1 MNISEFQRQSSNPD
15 PVYLLIG
22 GQPYMRRIVFEHC
35 LNQVP
40 ESARP
45 FDWSVFDLAE
55 EPVNELVQ
63 VARTLPWIG
72 PRRWVY
78 AKNTQQADA
87 KLLVPYLQ
95 KPSERTVLVLEVEKA
110 PAGWPAL
117 TRIEP
122 AENFDVTRWLAR
134 KVDHE
139 GYQAEAGALEAL
151 VEIVG
156 EDLQLLESELEKQLL
171 HCYQTKLI
179 TVDSV
184 RDMAL
189 EGRQYGVFALGD
201 AIAEG
206 NTREALKILGKLYEE
221 GMTAPLVLAT
231 LYSTFRR
238 LLVAAEMLNRR
249 RPFQEV
255 LRRTNIW
262 SYKGR
267 ERQVRKYREKDLRQ
281 MLLQLHASDRACKT
295 TGTNEKIHLERV
307 VVDTCRRS
315 SVK

>member
-1 MNISEFQRQSSNPD
+1 MNISEFQRHSSNPD

-22 GQPYMRRIVFEHC
+22 GQPYMRRLVFEHC
-35 LNQVP
+35 RNQVP

-63 VARTLPWIG
+63 IARTLPWIG

-78 AKNTQQADA
+78 VKNAQQPDS
-87 KLLVPYLQ
+87 KPLVAYLQ
-95 KPSERTVLVLEVEKA
+95 KPSDRTVLVLEVEKA
-110 PAGWPAL
+110 PAAWPWL

-122 AENFDVTRWLAR
+122 AENFDVIRWLAR
-134 KVDHE
+134 RVDHE
-139 GYQAEAGALEAL
+139 GYQVETGALEAL

-171 HCYQTKLI
+171 HSYETRLI

-184 RDMAL
+184 RSMAL
-189 EGRQYGVFALGD
+189 DGRQYGVFALGD

-206 NTREALKILGKLYEE
+206 NTKDALKILAKLYED

-238 LLVAAEMLNRR
+238 LLVAVEMLNRR
-249 RPFQEV
+249 RPFQEA
-255 LRRTNIW
+255 LRQTNIW

-267 ERQVRKYREKDLRQ
+267 ERQVRKYREKDLRHI
-281 MLLQLHASDRACKT
+281 LLQLHASDRACKT
-295 TGTNEKIHLERV
+295 TGTDEQIHLERV

>member
-1 MNISEFQRQSSNPD
+1 MNISEFQKSSSSPD
-15 PVYLLIG
+15 PVYLLVS
-22 GQPYMRRIVFEHC
+22 GQPYLRKMVLEHC
-35 LNQVP
+35 RNQVP
-40 ESARP
+40 ELARP

-55 EPVNELVQ
+55 ESVNELVQ

-72 PRRWVY
+72 PRRWIY
-78 AKNTQQADA
+78 AKNAQQADA
-87 KLLVPYLQ
+87 KPLIPYLQ
-95 KPSERTVLVLEVEKA
+95 KPSERTVLVLEVERA
-110 PAGWPAL
+110 PAGWPPV

-122 AENFDVTRWLAR
+122 TENFDVIRWLAR

-139 GYQAEAGALEAL
+139 GYQAEIGALETL
-151 VEIVG
+151 VDIVG

-171 HCYQTKLI
+171 CCYQRKLI
-179 TVDSV
+179 TVESV

-189 EGRQYGVFALGD
+189 DGRQYGVFALGD

-206 NTREALKILGKLYEE
+206 DSKEALRILAKLYES
-221 GMTAPLVLAT
+221 GMKAPLVLAT

-238 LLVAAEMLNRR
+238 LLVAVEMLNRR
-249 RPFQEV
+249 KPFAEV
-255 LRRTNIW
+255 LRQTNIW

-267 ERQVRKYREKDLRQ
+267 ERDVRKYREKDLRHI
-281 MLLQLHASDRACKT
+281 LLQIYASDRACKS
-295 TGTNEKIHLERV
+295 TGTDEKTHLERV

>member
-1 MNISEFQRQSSNPD
+1 MNISEFQKQSSNPD
-15 PVYLLIG
+15 PVYLLVG
-22 GQPYMRRIVFEHC
+22 GQPYVRRIVFEHC
-35 LNQVP
+35 RNQVP
-40 ESARP
+40 ELARA
-45 FDWSVFDLAE
+45 FDWSVFDLAD

-63 VARTLPWIG
+63 IARTLPWIG

-78 AKNTQQADA
+78 VKNAQQADSRPLIA
-87 KLLVPYLQ
+87 YLQ

-110 PAGWPAL
+110 PAAWPTL
-117 TRIEP
+117 PRIEP
-122 AENFDVTRWLAR
+122 AENFDVIRWLAR
-134 KVDHE
+134 RVDHE
-139 GYQAEAGALEAL
+139 RYQVETGALEAL

-171 HCYQTKLI
+171 HSYETRLI

-184 RDMAL
+184 RSMAL
-189 EGRQYGVFALGD
+189 DGRQYGVFALGD

-206 NTREALKILGKLYEE
+206 NTKDALKILAKLYED

-238 LLVAAEMLNRR
+238 LLVAVEMLNRR
-249 RPFQEV
+249 RPFHEV
-255 LRRTNIW
+255 LRQTNIW

-267 ERQVRKYREKDLRQ
+267 ERQVRKYREKDLRHI
-281 MLLQLHASDRACKT
+281 LVQLHASDRACKT
-295 TGTNEKIHLERV
+295 TGTDEQIHLERV

>member
-1 MNISEFQRQSSNPD
+1 MNISEFQKQSSNPD
-15 PVYLLIG
+15 PVYLLIA

-35 LNQVP
+35 RNQVP
-40 ESARP
+40 ESARA
-45 FDWSVFDLAE
+45 FDWSIFDLAE
-55 EPVNELVQ
+55 ESVQELVQ

-78 AKNTQQADA
+78 AKNVQQADA

-95 KPSERTVLVLEVEKA
+95 KPSDRSVLVLEVERP
-110 PAGWPAL
+110 PAGWPPL

-122 AENFDVTRWLAR
+122 AENFDVTRWLGR
-134 KVDHE
+134 KVLHE
-139 GYQAEAGALEAL
+139 GYEAEAGALEAL

-156 EDLQLLESELEKQLL
+156 DDLQLLESELEKQFL
-171 HCYQTKLI
+171 HCCGNKLI
-179 TVDSV
+179 TVESV
-184 RDMAL
+184 RDL
-189 EGRQYGVFALGD
+189 SLDGRQYGIFALGE

-206 NTREALKILGKLYEE
+206 NAKDALKILAKIYEA

-238 LLVAAEMLNRR
+238 LLVAVEMLNRK
-249 RPFQEV
+249 RPFAEV
-255 LRRTNIW
+255 LRQTNIW

-267 ERQVRKYREKDLRQ
+267 ERQVRKYRERDLRHI
-281 MLLQLHASDRACKT
+281 LLQLYASDRACKT
-295 TGTNEKIHLERV
+295 TGTDEKTHLERV

>member
-1 MNISEFQRQSSNPD
+1 MNISEFQKSSSDPD
-15 PVYLLIG
+15 PVYFLVS
-22 GQPYMRRIVFEHC
+22 GQAYMRRVVFEHC
-35 LNQVP
+35 RNQVP
-40 ESARP
+40 EPARP
-45 FDWSVFDLAE
+45 FDWAVFDLAE

-63 VARTLPWIG
+63 IARTLPWIG

-78 AKNTQQADA
+78 AKNAQQADA
-87 KLLVPYLQ
+87 KALVAYLQ
-95 KPSERTVLVLEVEKA
+95 KPSERTVLVLEVEKV
-110 PAGWPAL
+110 PAGWPPA

-134 KVDHE
+134 KVRSE
-139 GYQAEAGALEAL
+139 GYETEPGALEAL

-156 EDLQLLESELEKQLL
+156 EDLQLLESELEKQFL
-171 HCYQTKLI
+171 HGYENKRI

-189 EGRQYGVFALGD
+189 DGRQYGIFALSE
-201 AIAEG
+201 AIGEG
-206 NTREALKILGKLYEE
+206 NTEAALKILAKLYES

-231 LYSTFRR
+231 LYSSFRR
-238 LLVAAEMLNRR
+238 LLVAVEMLNRK
-249 RPFQEV
+249 RPFAEV
-255 LRRTNIW
+255 LRQTNIW

-267 ERQVRKYREKDLRQ
+267 ERQVRKYREQDLRHV
-281 MLLQLHASDRACKT
+281 LLQLYTSDRACKT
-295 TGTNEKIHLERV
+295 TGTNERIHLERV

>member
-1 MNISEFQRQSSNPD
+1 MNISEFQKQSSNPD
-15 PVYLLIG
+15 PVYLLVG
-22 GQPYMRRIVFEHC
+22 GQPYVRRIVFEHC
-35 LNQVP
+35 RNQVP
-40 ESARP
+40 ESARA

-63 VARTLPWIG
+63 IARTLPWIG

-78 AKNTQQADA
+78 VKNAQQADSKPLIA
-87 KLLVPYLQ
+87 YLQ

-110 PAGWPAL
+110 PAAWPPL

-122 AENFDVTRWLAR
+122 AENFDVIRWLAR
-134 KVDHE
+134 RVDHE
-139 GYQAEAGALEAL
+139 RYQVEPGALEAL

-171 HCYQTKLI
+171 HSYETRLI

-184 RDMAL
+184 RSMAL
-189 EGRQYGVFALGD
+189 DGRQYGVFALSD

-206 NTREALKILGKLYEE
+206 NTKDALKILAKLYED

-238 LLVAAEMLNRR
+238 LLVAVEMLNRR

-255 LRRTNIW
+255 LRQTNIW

-267 ERQVRKYREKDLRQ
+267 ERQVRKYREEDLRHI
-281 MLLQLHASDRACKT
+281 LLQLYASDRACKT
-295 TGTNEKIHLERV
+295 TGTDEKIHLERV

>member
-1 MNISEFQRQSSNPD
+1 MNISEFQKASSNPD
-15 PVYLLIG
+15 PVYLLIA

-35 LNQVP
+35 RNQVA

-45 FDWSVFDLAE
+45 FDWGVFDLAE

-63 VARTLPWIG
+63 IARTLPWIG

-78 AKNTQQADA
+78 GKNAQQADP
-87 KLLVPYLQ
+87 KPLIPYLQ

-110 PAGWPAL
+110 PAGWPPL

-122 AENFDVTRWLAR
+122 AENFDVIRWLSR

-139 GYQAEAGALEAL
+139 GYQAEPGSLETL

-171 HCYQTKLI
+171 HCYEKKVI

-189 EGRQYGVFALGD
+189 DGRQYGVFALGD
-201 AIAEG
+201 AIAQG
-206 NTREALKILGKLYEE
+206 DTREALKILGKLYEG
-221 GMTAPLVLAT
+221 GMAAPLVLAT

-238 LLVAAEMLNRR
+238 LLVAVEMLNRK
-249 RPFQEV
+249 RPFAEV
-255 LRRTNIW
+255 LRQTNIW

-267 ERQVRKYREKDLRQ
+267 ERKVRSYCEKDLRHI
-281 MLLQLHASDRACKT
+281 LLQLYASDRSCKT
-295 TGTNEKIHLERV
+295 TGTDEKIHLERV

>member
-1 MNISEFQRQSSNPD
+1 MNISEFQRHSSNPD

-22 GQPYMRRIVFEHC
+22 GQPYMRRLVFEHC
-35 LNQVP
+35 RNQVP

-55 EPVNELVQ
+55 EPANELVQ
-63 VARTLPWIG
+63 VAWTLPWIG

-78 AKNTQQADA
+78 AKNAQQADS
-87 KLLVPYLQ
+87 KPLIPYLE

-110 PAGWPAL
+110 PAGWPPL

-122 AENFDVTRWLAR
+122 AEHFDVIRWLGR

-139 GYQAEAGALEAL
+139 GYQAEPGALEAL

-171 HCYQTKLI
+171 HCYEKKLI

-184 RDMAL
+184 RDMSL
-189 EGRQYGVFALGD
+189 DGRQYGVFALSD

-206 NTREALKILGKLYEE
+206 NARDALKILAKLYEG
-221 GMTAPLVLAT
+221 GMTAPLVLGT

-238 LLVAAEMLNRR
+238 LLVAVEMLNRK
-249 RPFQEV
+249 RPFAEV
-255 LRRTNIW
+255 LRQTNIW

-267 ERQVRKYREKDLRQ
+267 ERQVRKYREKDLRHI
-281 MLLQLHASDRACKT
+281 LLQLYASDRACKS
-295 TGTNEKIHLERV
+295 TGTDQKIHLERV